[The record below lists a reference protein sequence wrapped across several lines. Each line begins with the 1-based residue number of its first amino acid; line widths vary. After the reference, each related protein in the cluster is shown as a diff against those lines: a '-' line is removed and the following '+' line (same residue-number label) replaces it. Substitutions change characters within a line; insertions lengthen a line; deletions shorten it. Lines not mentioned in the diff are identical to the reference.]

1 VRGVEMEFQK
11 VGKLNN
17 NITHEIVPLEL
28 ADLFIFGRLDCLL
41 GYILINKREIHQ
53 EYVEKLKQ
61 KLQTLVAE
69 EHFENRDQDI
79 LMLTEKYDNL
89 LDQQELVKLHM
100 SFFIEILQITEEQF
114 WRSASIQVPNYNFHR
129 SAILLEYN
137 QMLALAEIIGREE
150 AIDLYK
156 KHTDRYIIIHDT
168 PLFEKIE
175 DLETMRNRTIEFLER
190 GTYGRVRIVSD
201 IEDGRYIVRRE
212 NCEKIDTVPD
222 LEDREFLYA
231 ISCHCDFQ
239 VLKLYNENFVLTRR
253 CTLAEGAPYCD
264 NVYHDMRI
272 DKTLAHP
279 SKEFIDGMW
288 PLNESLRAS

>member
-1 VRGVEMEFQK
+1 MEFQK
-11 VGKLNN
+11 YGKPNQ
-17 NITHEIVPLEL
+17 NITHEIIPMEL

-61 KLQTLVAE
+61 KLQTLIAE

-79 LMLTEKYDNL
+79 LTITSKYDNL

-114 WRSASIQVPNYNFHR
+114 WRSASTQIPNYNFHR

-137 QMLALAEIIGREE
+137 QMLALAEIIGRED

-156 KHTDRYIIIHDT
+156 KHVDRYIIIHDT
-168 PLFEKIE
+168 PIIENIE
-175 DLETMRNRTIEFLER
+175 DLETMRRRTIKFLER
-190 GTYGRVRIVSD
+190 GIYGRVRIVSD
-201 IEDGRYIVRRE
+201 VEDGRYIVRRE
-212 NCEKIDTVPD
+212 NCEKIETVPD
-222 LEDREFLYA
+222 LEDREFVYA
-231 ISCHCDFQ
+231 ISCHGDFQ
-239 VLKLYNENFVLTRR
+239 VTKLYNENFVLTRR

-264 NVYHDMRI
+264 MVYHDKSI

-288 PLNESLRAS
+288 PLHKSLRAS

>member
-1 VRGVEMEFQK
+1 MELQK
-11 VGKLNN
+11 VGKLNQ

-41 GYILINKREIHQ
+41 GYILINTREIYR

-61 KLQTLVAE
+61 KLQTIIAE
-69 EHFENRDQDI
+69 EHFVNRDQDI
-79 LMLTEKYDNL
+79 LTITKKYDNL

-114 WRSASIQVPNYNFHR
+114 WRSDSIQVPNYNFQR

-156 KHTDRYIIIHDT
+156 KHADRYVIIHDT
-168 PLFEKIE
+168 PLFKKIE
-175 DLETMRNRTIEFLER
+175 DLETMRRRTIEFLER
-190 GTYGRVRIVSD
+190 GIYGRIRIVSD
-201 IEDGRYIVRRE
+201 IEDGRYIVRCE
-212 NCEKIDTVPD
+212 NCEKINTVPD
-222 LEDREFLYA
+222 LEDREFLYT
-231 ISCHCDFQ
+231 ISCHSDFQ
-239 VLKLYNENFVLTRR
+239 VIKLYNENFVLTRR

-264 NVYHDMRI
+264 NVYHDKRI

-279 SKEFIDGMW
+279 SKEVIDDMW
-288 PLNESLRAS
+288 PVSFKLERIED